1 MFKLTYRKSRTY
13 FSSKCYF
20 KDIVKISNEKNENCW
35 SYAACRVEKSCFEKN
50 AFKENTLPLTY
61 FYLEM
66 LLTEHKKKL
75 SNDIHCVLEKLEI
88 KR

>member
-1 MFKLTYRKSRTY
+1 MKRMKIVGVMLRAVLKSP
-13 FSSKCYF
+13 
-20 KDIVKISNEKNENCW
+20 
-35 SYAACRVEKSCFEKN
+35 CFEKN